1 MRYISNGSSIEPT
14 NGIANELAYEAAEKR
29 DGGKGNG
36 NATTSGAPFGHAAT
50 RRLIARAS
58 VAALTGALIF
68 SSVPA
73 AAIAQTT
80 TASASQSASSN
91 SSSSKSGSSGS
102 NAGDPGTSSSE
113 APGEPPSGGSGPSS
127 SSDGSSSSEA
137 PGEPPS
143 DGNGPSGQGGGQGG
157 GANTT
162 SFDYSGSYSATLVA
176 DGESASSDGEGVDSS
191 EADKNAA
198 LAENGGTL
206 RITNGTLTKSGDDT
220 NGDNCNFYGLN
231 SILLSVGEGS
241 LATVKDTS
249 LSATSE
255 GSNAIFATD
264 SGTVYAD
271 GVTISTTA
279 GNSRGLDATYGG
291 TIIANDVTASTEGD
305 HCATV
310 ATDRGGGS
318 ISLTNSELSTA
329 GSGSP
334 LLYSTGDIEVSGV
347 TGTATGSQ
355 IAGMEGLN
363 TILINNSTLASTQT
377 DKTASDP
384 VADGIIIYQSTS
396 GDAETTTGE
405 AATFQAANSTLSSA
419 ITSGSMFYLTNTTAD
434 VVLSNTTLD
443 FDSSAADLILA
454 EGNDANSWGTAGSN
468 GATVKFTAIGEELSG
483 DVEADTISSVDLHL
497 TDGTTWTGSA
507 AINENADATD
517 SSKTDAPI
525 TVNVDGTSSW
535 VVTESC
541 TISALNVAEGA
552 SVVDEDGKT
561 VTIVA
566 DGQTVVQGESS
577 VTVTCNSYSTSYD
590 ASEAGTLST
599 SLIDRSDFDE
609 QMGTSTAWTMGDAT
623 STASAS
629 TGAATSSTDTSDAA
643 ETSTSDESASSN
655 PFAAVMKWL
664 ASLFGL

>member
-1 MRYISNGSSIEPT
+1 MKYISNGTSIEPT
-14 NGIANELAYEAAEKR
+14 NGIANELAYGNDEQASQDHAQARTAGAGTAPSSFWR
-29 DGGKGNG
+29 DK
-36 NATTSGAPFGHAAT
+36 T
-50 RRLIARAS
+50 RRLIAGAS
-58 VAALTGALIF
+58 VAALSGTLVF
-68 SSVPA
+68 SGLPA
-73 AAIAQTT
+73 AAIAQTVT
-80 TASASQSASSN
+80 ASQSSSSSSSSSSN
-91 SSSSKSGSSGS
+91 SSSNAAGSSS
-102 NAGDPGTSSSE
+102 D
-113 APGEPPSGGSGPSS
+113 APGEPPSGGAGPGGQGG
-127 SSDGSSSSEA
+127 SSDSGT

-143 DGNGPSGQGGGQGG
+143 DASGPGGQGGG

-162 SFDYSGSYSATLVA
+162 TFDYSGTYSGTLTA
-176 DGESASSDGEGVDSS
+176 DGETVTSDGEAVDSS

-198 LAENGGTL
+198 LAQNAGTL
-206 RITNGTLTKSGDDT
+206 NITNGTLTKSGDDT
-220 NGDNCNFYGLN
+220 DGDNCNFYGLN

-241 LATVKDTS
+241 LATVKDTT

-271 GVTISTTA
+271 GVTTNTSA

-291 TIIANDVTASTEGD
+291 AIIANDVTATTEGD

-318 ISLTNSELSTA
+318 ISLTNSELYTA

-363 TILINNSTLASTQT
+363 TILINNSTLESTQA

-405 AATFQAANSTLSSA
+405 TATFQAANSTLKSA
-419 ITSGSMFYLTNTTAD
+419 ITSGSMFYLTNTSAD

-454 EGNDANSWGTAGSN
+454 AGNDSNNWGSAGSN
-468 GATVKFTAIGEELSG
+468 GATVKFTAIDQTLSG
-483 DVEADTISSVDLHL
+483 NVEADTISSVDLHL
-497 TDGTTWTGSA
+497 TSGSTWTGAGVITANASA
-507 AINENADATD
+507 ADG
-517 SSKTDAPI
+517 SKTDAPV
-525 TVNVDGTSSW
+525 TVNVDGTSTW

-552 SVVDEDGKT
+552 SVVDENGKT
-561 VTIVA
+561 VTVVA
-566 DGQTVVQGESS
+566 NGQTMVQGDSDI
-577 VTVTCNSYSTSYD
+577 TVTCDSYSTSYD
-590 ASEAGTLST
+590 SSEASTLAED
-599 SLIDRSDFDE
+599 LIDRTAFDE
-609 QMGTSTAWTMGDAT
+609 QMGTSTTWTMGDAT
-623 STASAS
+623 STASA
-629 TGAATSSTDTSDAA
+629 TTATTSSSSAASDSSSEAA
-643 ETSTSDESASSN
+643 DSLSSN
-655 PFAAVMKWL
+655 PIIAFFGWL
-664 ASLFGL
+664 ASLVGL